1 MDLMDLMDHA
11 ELLPL
16 VTRAG
21 HAAAALAVV
30 LLIAAAG
37 RAAARGLRQP
47 EVIGEITAGLLAG
60 PAVIALIGRDGFDA
74 LLPRPV
80 FDILR
85 FVATAGLILFL
96 VGLAHHLATGEGR
109 PARRATAWVT
119 AGALV
124 PPLLSGVLLAGW
136 ILAGDDAAARG
147 GAPLPA
153 FLLMTA
159 VAMSITA
166 VPVMARILADRGMT
180 SSAPGRLALNAA
192 IAIDSVGW
200 LLLTIAISLGAGDAA
215 GTLHSVRA
223 LLAGACCALAI
234 RRLLLT
240 RAARVLCVRRPGAT
254 AVLLGGAAMAVAFG
268 MEHMGMT
275 AILGAAMTGLAIPGG
290 ADAPWGGAVERVS
303 RFGRALAPAFFVV
316 TGVTVLSE
324 AFGSAPW
331 ALIVLA
337 VVLGC
342 AGKGLGG
349 YLGARLGGQPPGVA
363 LRVGVL
369 VNARG
374 LTELIALQAGH
385 EAGILSAP
393 LVLALVVMALATT
406 ALTGPLLNVL
416 DVLDRR
422 QSRRIAPDTRRD
434 AVPIPLTTRQK
445 ASESGAR

>member
-1 MDLMDLMDHA
+1 MDHV

-16 VTRAG
+16 VVRAG
-21 HAAAALAVV
+21 HVAAALAVV
-30 LLIAAAG
+30 LLVAAAG

-47 EVIGEITAGLLAG
+47 EVIGEVTAGLLAG

-74 LLPRPV
+74 LLPQPV
-80 FDILR
+80 FDTIH
-85 FVATAGLILFL
+85 FVATAGLVLFL
-96 VGLAHHLATGEGR
+96 VGLAHHLTGREGR
-109 PARRATAWVT
+109 PTRRATAWVT

-136 ILAGDDAAARG
+136 ILISEDSAARG

-153 FLLMTA
+153 FVLMTA
-159 VAMSITA
+159 VTMSITA

-180 SSAPGRLALNAA
+180 ASASGRLALNAA

-200 LLLTIAISLGAGDAA
+200 LLLTVAISMGAGDAG

-223 LLAGACCALAI
+223 LLVGACGALAI

-240 RAARVLCVRRPGAT
+240 RAARALCGRQPGLT

-268 MEHMGMT
+268 VEHLGMT
-275 AILGAAMTGLAIPGG
+275 AILGAAMTGLAIPVG
-290 ADAPWGGAVERVS
+290 ADAPWGAAVMRVS
-303 RFGRALAPAFFVV
+303 RFGRALSPAFFVV

-324 AFGSAPW
+324 AFGSASW
-331 ALIVLA
+331 ALLGLA
-337 VVLGC
+337 VLFGC
-342 AGKGLGG
+342 LGKGLGG
-349 YLGARLGGQPPGVA
+349 YLGARLGGQPRPVA

-385 EAGILSAP
+385 DAGILAAP
-393 LVLALVVMALATT
+393 VVLALVVMALATT
-406 ALTGPLLNVL
+406 ALTGPLLNIL

-422 QSRRIAPDTRRD
+422 RTRRN
-434 AVPIPLTTRQK
+434 AVPLPPLITRQK